1 MPRSRPKPSPVFALL
16 ERLEVD
22 VDVGA
27 VLRWSDGTEEV
38 VRADHRGHDGLSAA
52 ALLLDAAGYRARPPE
67 RRLLVDGDVRWR
79 DWPGVFRR
87 FQVDFRD
94 RQVPWVEE
102 HPVEGRVPPLT
113 AEDPGF
119 GWIEWDAPTSRRIM
133 DACKTRDVS
142 LNALMLW
149 GLNRAVM
156 PLVAEGET
164 SFPWIMPVDLRR
176 RGRAD
181 AAETVATSGVM
192 LDLGAAHL
200 PEEVHAQLV
209 EKVLGQSHL
218 AYWFVTERLTRRLPA
233 QVLWPILRDKE
244 GGGNRC
250 MGGCTYLGDLSA
262 WVEEPPPGRHIETA
276 VGFNLLS
283 RQFPVQSVGLRWEG
297 KLTFSLRMH
306 PLIWAGD
313 VSPLIEEWQATVES
327 EVGLHPR

>member
-1 MPRSRPKPSPVFALL
+1 MFALL
-16 ERLEVD
+16 DRLEVD

-52 ALLLDAAGYRARPPE
+52 ALLLDAAGYTARAPE
-67 RRLLVDGDVRWR
+67 RRLLVDGDVRWH
-79 DWPGVFRR
+79 DWPAIWRR

-94 RQVPWVEE
+94 RQVPWKETF
-102 HPVEGRVPPLT
+102 PVEGRVPPLRPD
-113 AEDPGF
+113 DPGF
-119 GWIEWDAPTSRRIM
+119 GWIEWDAETSRHILDTCRARGI
-133 DACKTRDVS
+133 S
-142 LNALMLW
+142 LNALLLW
-149 GLNRAVM
+149 GLNRTVM

-209 EKVLGQSHL
+209 EKVLGRSYL
-218 AYWFVTERLTRRLPA
+218 AYWFVTERLTRRLPP
-233 QVLWPILRDKE
+233 QVLWPLLRDKE
-244 GGGNRC
+244 LGGNRC

-262 WVEEPPPGRHIETA
+262 WVERAPEGRRIETA

-283 RQFPVQSVGLRWEG
+283 RQFPVQSVGFRWEG

-313 VSPLIEEWQATVES
+313 ASPLIEEWRETVES